1 MEKFM
6 KKLLAS
12 ATAFTLLT
20 VGYSSAAFAEK
31 NPNDKDCGHFKNKQ
45 EVMEF
50 WHSNGYSATNDPH
63 DLDRDNDGLPCEV
76 KKGDYDQ
83 FLASKQPTKKDENK
97 PQEQVKQ
104 ENTKQENTQQNNQ
117 ATNNKQEQTKQ
128 TAVKAE
134 TKKQG
139 EKLPNTASNGVTMM
153 LASAGLVLAGSILI
167 FRRKKTN
174 A

>member
-1 MEKFM
+1 M

-31 NPNDKDCGHFKNKQ
+31 NPNDKNCGHFKNKQ